1 MKQIL
6 SFVVCFFFSVNLFS
20 QGLDTTVTY
29 EWVSNAWQP
38 SQRNIYTNNA
48 QCLST
53 SILTQNWVV
62 GSSTWVDALL
72 TTNTYTPTEKMNQST
87 FQTWNGSAWENS
99 ARFTYTYN
107 ANDLNDSL
115 LTEAWQT
122 GSWQNGS
129 LAVTTYN
136 PDQTINQVLSQ
147 AWFGVSWFDLLRQ
160 TYAYNSDK
168 TVNNT
173 ITESNLFGWTNVAR
187 NRYTYNG
194 SKQQITDTTDSW
206 NVNTWVHDAL
216 SLNTYNGS
224 NLTNTLI
231 QDWVGSAW
239 VNDNQI
245 NYTFNGDGTLAE
257 TVTQDWVTS
266 AWVNEN
272 RTTLS
277 YSSCTLPLTL
287 LNFTAS
293 KKNNL
298 VDLSWQTAD
307 EINTSHFTIQRSSD
321 GANFKAVGNVN
332 AKGSGSIKN
341 NYSFSDNIASVTT
354 NKVYYRLQMF
364 DKDGKN
370 SFSKIVPVDI
380 KLSGVSF
387 TIKPNP
393 ARSYCTVVT
402 NADNATM
409 TIINLSGK
417 VVFKQTLSSAGE
429 HKINVS
435 AIAKGMYIARIVSPE
450 GTSAQKLV
458 IE

>member
-6 SFVVCFFFSVNLFS
+6 SFIICLFFSVNLFS

-48 QCLST
+48 QCLSIT
-53 SILTQNWVV
+53 ILTQNWQE
-62 GSSTWVDALL
+62 GSSTWADTSL
-72 TTNTYTPTEKMNQST
+72 TTNTYTASEKLNQST
-87 FQTWNGSAWENS
+87 FQQWNGSVWENS
-99 ARFTYTYN
+99 VRFTYNYN

-115 LTEAWQT
+115 LTEIWQT
-122 GSWQNGS
+122 GSWENGS
-129 LAVTTYN
+129 LTVNSFNA
-136 PDQTINQVLSQ
+136 DQTINQVLTQ

-160 TYAYNSDK
+160 TYTYNADK
-168 TVNNT
+168 TVNYV
-173 ITESNLFGWTNVAR
+173 ITETNFIAWTNSAK
-187 NRYTYNG
+187 NTYTYNG
-194 SKQQITDTTDSW
+194 SKQQITDTTDTW
-206 NVNTWVHDAL
+206 DGTKWVHDAL
-216 SLNTYNGS
+216 TLSTYSGS
-224 NLTNTLI
+224 NLTNMLI
-231 QDWVGSAW
+231 KDWVSSAW

-245 NYTFNGDGTLAE
+245 NYTFNGDGTLGE
-257 TVTQDWVTS
+257 IVTQDWVSS

-287 LNFTAS
+287 LNFTAA

-298 VDLSWQTAD
+298 VDLSWQTTD
-307 EINTSHFTIQRSSD
+307 EINTSHFSIQRSSD
-321 GANFKAVGNVN
+321 GTNFKTVGNVN
-332 AKGSGSIKN
+332 AAGNGSIKN
-341 NYSFSDNIASVTT
+341 NYSFSDNIAAVNTS
-354 NKVYYRLQMF
+354 KVYYRLQMF
-364 DKDGKN
+364 DKDGMN
-370 SFSKIVPVDI
+370 TFSKIIPIDI

-387 TIKPNP
+387 SIKPNP
-393 ARSYCTVVT
+393 AHSYCTVVT

-409 TIINLSGK
+409 TIVNLSGK

-435 AIAKGMYIARIVSPE
+435 AIAKGMYIARIVSLE